1 MKRGVFA
8 TSNCGIHYEP
18 KHFFRGRKRLGSLIP
33 VTVLL
38 WTHSATFTSFDDV
51 AREKAMT

>member
-18 KHFFRGRKRLGSLIP
+18 KHFFRGRLGSLIP
-33 VTVLL
+33 VTVL